1 MTNLIGNARKYGGH
15 HVRVTTQVNDRRV
28 GILVEDDGPGVPA
41 RFVPQLFERYSRSQE
56 ARTSKQRGSGLGL
69 YIVRDLLTA
78 NDGTIDYETSA
89 LGGAGFR
96 VGLPAA

>member
-1 MTNLIGNARKYGGH
+1 M
-15 HVRVTTQVNDRRV
+15 
-28 GILVEDDGPGVPA
+28 

-78 NDGTIDYETSA
+78 NDATIDYEKSA

-96 VGLPAA
+96 VSLPAA